1 MANHRKPASQRINHT
16 TRDLGPLAPP
26 PVAVTVPEPPGG
38 LLKCSRERWESF
50 WRSTVSQAVDYVSDR
65 PRLERWIRWLDE
77 WERTYRKLRKA
88 ELVTTG
94 SMGQQRLNP
103 LARYLA
109 LCEDAIQ
116 KAEHDLGLSPMAR
129 LKLGITLGQ
138 ARTTLAEFRAG
149 LDAIQE
155 VPPEVWAEWT
165 EGQQPARRPARDEV
179 IDLAQLGD

>member
-1 MANHRKPASQRINHT
+1 MQP
-16 TRDLGPLAPP
+16 
-26 PVAVTVPEPPGG
+26 
-38 LLKCSRERWESF
+38 ESF

-65 PRLERWIRWLDE
+65 PRVERWIRWLDE

-88 ELVTTG
+88 DLVTTG

-109 LCEDAIQ
+109 LCEDAVQ

-138 ARTTLAEFRAG
+138 ARMTMAEFRAG
-149 LDAIQE
+149 LLPEVEE
-155 VPPEVWAEWT
+155 VPADVWAEWT
-165 EGQQPARRPARDEV
+165 GQPVRKDEV

>member
-1 MANHRKPASQRINHT
+1 MPNHRRPAWQRINHT

-65 PRLERWIRWLDE
+65 PRVERWIRWLDE
-77 WERTYRKLRKA
+77 WGRTYRKLRKA

-103 LARYLA
+103 RAGYLA
-109 LCEDAIQ
+109 LCEDGVQ
-116 KAEHDLGLSPMAR
+116 KAENDLGLSPMAR
-129 LKLGITLGQ
+129 LKLGITLG
-138 ARTTLAEFRAG
+138 RAQMTVADLRAS
-149 LDAIQE
+149 LDQDPEVEE
-155 VPPEVWAEWT
+155 VPEDVLREW
-165 EGQQPARRPARDEV
+165 GMIDPAPV
-179 IDLAQLGD
+179 IDLAQIGG